1 MFGYKLI
8 KIKEIENLE
17 LQLAEFK
24 STVNSQA
31 QEIVELNNKIKEHEN
46 TIENL
51 TKTTKV
57 KNKKTIEKKEDLPV
71 KKVRRKT
78 TKKNIKKED

>member
-57 KNKKTIEKKEDLPV
+57 KNKKTIEEKEDLPV

>member
-1 MFGYKLI
+1 MQSNTISVRSLKK
-8 KIKEIENLE
+8 KIETL
-17 LQLAEFK
+17 
-24 STVNSQA
+24 
-31 QEIVELNNKIKEHEN
+31 EN

-57 KNKKTIEKKEDLPV
+57 KNKKTIEEKEDLPV